1 MPHRLERLCH
11 ASLLA
16 AEPKSVYR
24 HGWLMAD
31 IGAMGRPLS
40 SWIAASR
47 LVRVRVDGY
56 RLASALL
63 AWAAVLIASCRHEQT
78 PSEASP
84 VQRPAVMPIAVV
96 DASQTTGNSPE
107 DPIDASLIELIGSPE
122 RFRGR
127 WVRVIGYAVLEFEG
141 TAIFLH
147 EEDYARG
154 LVRNGLWLD
163 VDRNATSLLSR
174 PGYAIVEAQFAPE
187 QHGHMSL
194 FSGGLTR
201 VGRLEP
207 WAGRPTST
215 P

>member
-1 MPHRLERLCH
+1 
-11 ASLLA
+11 
-16 AEPKSVYR
+16 
-24 HGWLMAD
+24 MAD
-31 IGAMGRPLS
+31 SGAMGRPLS
-40 SWIAASR
+40 GWIAVPQ
-47 LVRVRVDGY
+47 LVRARVDGCQ
-56 RLASALL
+56 AGALL
-63 AWAAVLIASCRHEQT
+63 AWAVVLIASCRSET
-78 PSEASP
+78 PSEVSP
-84 VQRPAVMPIAVV
+84 VERSAVMPIAVV

-107 DPIDASLIELIGSPE
+107 DPVDASLIELIGSPE

-127 WVRVIGYAVLEFEG
+127 WVRVIGYVVLEFEG

-163 VDRNATSLLSR
+163 VDRNSTSPLSR

-201 VGRLEP
+201 VGRLEA
-207 WAGRPTST
+207 WAGRPNS
-215 P
+215 PP

>member
-1 MPHRLERLCH
+1 
-11 ASLLA
+11 
-16 AEPKSVYR
+16 
-24 HGWLMAD
+24 MAD
-31 IGAMGRPLS
+31 SGATGRPLS
-40 SWIAASR
+40 GWIAAPQ
-47 LVRVRVDGY
+47 LVRARVDGC
-56 RLASALL
+56 RLAGALL
-63 AWAAVLIASCRHEQT
+63 AWAAVLMASCRPEQT
-78 PSEASP
+78 PSDVYP
-84 VQRPAVMPIAVV
+84 VERSAAMPIAVV

-107 DPIDASLIELIGSPE
+107 DPADASLIELIGSPE

-127 WVRVIGYAVLEFEG
+127 WVRVIGYVVLEFEG

-163 VDRNATSLLSR
+163 VDRNSTSLLPR

-201 VGRLEP
+201 VGRLEA
-207 WAGRPTST
+207 WAGRPKSA